1 MPERRAAGRN
11 KRMFIWFRRKFLTGL
26 VILLPTVLT
35 GWILYRLFRSVD
47 SILRPIV
54 ARYPFLDV
62 PGLGVFAVVII
73 LMLTGIIAGNFIG
86 RRIIHWAEKG
96 IGKIPLVSRLYTAFK
111 QMSEVFLQEKRTAF
125 RRAIILEYPRR
136 GVFSV
141 GFVTSTWS
149 YRDSGGNERVFI
161 NVFLPTT
168 PIPTSGLFLMIPE
181 EDSTPMNCSVEEALK
196 MVISGGAIISS
207 IPAID
212 AAREA
217 ADRSSQ
223 AAREGSELE

>member
-1 MPERRAAGRN
+1 
-11 KRMFIWFRRKFLTGL
+11 MFTWLRRKFLTGL

-35 GWILYRLFRSVD
+35 GWILFRLFISVD

-54 ARYPFLDV
+54 ARYPFLDI
-62 PGLGVFAVVII
+62 PGLGFITVII
-73 LMLTGIIAGNFIG
+73 ILLLMGIFAGNFIG

-96 IGKIPLVSRLYTAFK
+96 IGQIPLVSRLYTAFK

-125 RRAIILEYPRR
+125 RRAVILEYPRR

-149 YRDSGGNERVFI
+149 YHDAGGRERVFVNI
-161 NVFLPTT
+161 FLPTT
-168 PIPTSGLFLMIPE
+168 PIPTSGLFLMVPE
-181 EDSTPMNCSVEEALK
+181 EDTTPMNCSVEEALK

-217 ADRSSQ
+217 AESSDSV
-223 AAREGSELE
+223 AGDSSSRE

>member
-1 MPERRAAGRN
+1 
-11 KRMFIWFRRKFLTGL
+11 MFTWLRRKFLTGL
-26 VILLPTVLT
+26 IILLPTVLT
-35 GWILYRLFRSVD
+35 GWILFRLFASVD

-54 ARYPFLDV
+54 ARYPFLDI
-62 PGLGVFAVVII
+62 PGLGFITVVII
-73 LMLTGIIAGNFIG
+73 LLLTGIFAGNFIG
-86 RRIIHWAEKG
+86 RRIIHWVEKG
-96 IGKIPLVSRLYTAFK
+96 IGQIPLVSRLYTAFK

-136 GVFSV
+136 GVYSV
-141 GFVTSTWS
+141 GFVTSTWT
-149 YRDSGGNERVFI
+149 YRDSGGTDRTFI

-181 EDSTPMNCSVEEALK
+181 EDAIPMSCSVEEALK

-217 ADRSSQ
+217 AEGGESAPTDASP
-223 AAREGSELE
+223 RE